1 MKEYLEKAG
10 EAVDGEEVPPA
21 PTVRKQKVKKAPK
34 QAAKAAGSK
43 PRRSKEPPGPGGERE
58 LLRGKL
64 RNLRQQVTGVAK
76 RAGPL
81 EVIDF
86 INPGEDVE
94 DESESFSLEEETSFE
109 HRRENGGEG
118 YRPRHHQWGRGPHKE
133 EEAEGEKKAREGYSE
148 EGPCRPAAGASRA
161 CLVSGTRERE
171 EKRRK
176 KKREE
181 GSSGVKALVKL
192 LKGESGE
199 RRKKDVGV
207 KKEKKEKTTRKAKEK
222 RRRKKTGHGGGSDP
236 SSSEETEGSYRTSQ
250 SGEEDDESSSA
261 EMLGPLQ
268 KRSARKPGAMLK
280 MLVDHARAVMDQSA
294 LVSTGDAGVTT
305 GVKLAS
311 YFSLM
316 IRPYHSSTSRD
327 MKELH
332 HLSVCLDQLRGG
344 DLGGLG
350 DSLASRFLAVH
361 TVVNDGT
368 WRSAQYLEMNR

>member
-1 MKEYLEKAG
+1 M
-10 EAVDGEEVPPA
+10 
-21 PTVRKQKVKKAPK
+21 
-34 QAAKAAGSK
+34 
-43 PRRSKEPPGPGGERE
+43 
-58 LLRGKL
+58 
-64 RNLRQQVTGVAK
+64 
-76 RAGPL
+76 
-81 EVIDF
+81 
-86 INPGEDVE
+86 
-94 DESESFSLEEETSFE
+94 
-109 HRRENGGEG
+109 
-118 YRPRHHQWGRGPHKE
+118 
-133 EEAEGEKKAREGYSE
+133 
-148 EGPCRPAAGASRA
+148 
-161 CLVSGTRERE
+161 
-171 EKRRK
+171 
-176 KKREE
+176 
-181 GSSGVKALVKL
+181 VKL